1 VSLVAGT
8 PAGLDRPD
16 SARVAGPARPRLTR
30 RLASWVHARGW
41 GLPLVMGP
49 LLLFLLT
56 MLILPLG
63 SIVLMSLYAR
73 GEAGVIVRTVSLQ
86 NYAEFLTTPVY
97 LRILLVSMVV
107 GAVVALV
114 SLVVAYLPA
123 CVLALNRAGAR
134 NLLLLL
140 LIVPFWTS
148 FLIRTYAWI
157 IVLGT
162 QGVVNGMLKQAG
174 MLETSLGLL
183 FNRGAV
189 VLGLTHALLPFA
201 IVPIYASVERI
212 DDALLEAA
220 ASLGARPWA
229 VFAEVIVPMSV
240 PGIIAAGV
248 LVFIEAMGAFIT
260 PQLLGG
266 PADTMIAMLVQQR
279 FLASY
284 DWPLGSAVAVIY
296 LVFTGLLMYASTV
309 VRSLLARRTVGIST

>member
-1 VSLVAGT
+1 MTVSAEAVGR
-8 PAGLDRPD
+8 PA
-16 SARVAGPARPRLTR
+16 ARLTR
-30 RLASWVHARGW
+30 RVAAWGRARGL
-41 GLPLVMGP
+41 GLPLLLAP

-56 MLILPLG
+56 MLLFPLG
-63 SIVLMSLYAR
+63 SIALTSLHAR
-73 GEAGVIVRTVSLQ
+73 GEAGIIVHTISLH

-97 LRILLVSMVV
+97 LRILISSMVI
-107 GAVVALV
+107 GLVVSV
-114 SLVVAYLPA
+114 VCLVVAYLPA
-123 CVLALNRAGAR
+123 CVLALHRAGAR

-140 LIVPFWTS
+140 IIVPFWTS

-157 IVLGT
+157 IVLGS
-162 QGVVNGMLKQAG
+162 QGVVNGLLRHG
-174 MLETSLGLL
+174 GLIDAPIPFL
-183 FNRGAV
+183 FNRATV

-212 DDALLEAA
+212 DHALLEAA

-229 VFAEVIVPMSV
+229 VFAEVIIPLSV
-240 PGIIAAGV
+240 PGLVAAGV

-296 LVFTGLLMYASTV
+296 LVFTGLLLAVSRTLAGV
-309 VRSLLARRTVGIST
+309 LARRTTGAAA

>member
-1 VSLVAGT
+1 MR
-8 PAGLDRPD
+8 PAPVTWPTADSGPGWGRP
-16 SARVAGPARPRLTR
+16 PARLTR
-30 RLASWVHARGW
+30 RIAGWVRDRGL
-41 GLPLVMGP
+41 GLPLVLTP

-56 MLILPLG
+56 LLVLPLG
-63 SIVLMSLYAR
+63 SIVLMSLYGR
-73 GEAGVIVRTVSLQ
+73 GEAGIIIRTVSLQ
-86 NYAEFLTTPVY
+86 NYVEFLTTSVY
-97 LRILLVSMVV
+97 LRILVVSMAVGVV
-107 GAVVALV
+107 VAVV
-114 SLVVAYLPA
+114 SLLVAYVPA

-140 LIVPFWTS
+140 IIVPFWTS

-162 QGVVNGMLKQAG
+162 QGVVNGMLKQTG
-174 MLETSLGLL
+174 VIETSLALL

-201 IVPIYASVERI
+201 LVPIYASVERI
-212 DDALLEAA
+212 DHALLEAA

-229 VFAEVIVPMSV
+229 VFAEVIIPMSV
-240 PGIIAAGV
+240 PGIAAAGV

-266 PADTMIAMLVQQR
+266 PAETMIAMLVQQR

-284 DWPLGSAVAVIY
+284 DWPLGSAIAVIY
-296 LVFTGLLMYASTV
+296 LVFTGLVLYASRAVAGVLT
-309 VRSLLARRTVGIST
+309 RRPAEVPR

>member
-1 VSLVAGT
+1 MTTPSASLAPSAER
-8 PAGLDRPD
+8 PAP
-16 SARVAGPARPRLTR
+16 PRPRLTR
-30 RLASWVHARGW
+30 RVAVWGRARGL
-41 GLPLVMGP
+41 GLPLLLAP

-56 MLILPLG
+56 MLLLPLG
-63 SIVLMSLYAR
+63 SIALTSLYAR
-73 GEAGVIVRTVSLQ
+73 GEAGIIVRTVSLH

-97 LRILLVSMVV
+97 VRILVGSMVV
-107 GAVVALV
+107 GLVVAAV
-114 SLVVAYLPA
+114 CLVVAYLPA
-123 CVLALNRAGAR
+123 CVLALNRAGTR

-140 LIVPFWTS
+140 IIVPFWTS

-157 IVLGT
+157 IVLGS
-162 QGVVNGMLKQAG
+162 QGVVNGLLRQ
-174 MLETSLGLL
+174 TGLIDTPFAFL

-212 DDALLEAA
+212 DHALLEAA

-229 VFAEVIVPMSV
+229 VFAEVIVPLSV
-240 PGIIAAGV
+240 PGLVAAGV

-296 LVFTGLLMYASTV
+296 LVFTGLLLAVSRTV
-309 VRSLLARRTVGIST
+309 ANLLARRTAGVSP

>member
-1 VSLVAGT
+1 MASRSAWETEWAG
-8 PAGLDRPD
+8 RP
-16 SARVAGPARPRLTR
+16 GPGPRPRLTR
-30 RLASWVHARGW
+30 RIAGWGRARGL
-41 GLPLVMGP
+41 GLPLLLGP

-56 MLILPLG
+56 MLVLPLG
-63 SIVLMSLYAR
+63 SIALMSLYAR
-73 GEAGVIVRTVSLQ
+73 GEAGVIVRTVSLH
-86 NYAEFLTTPVY
+86 NYVEFLTTPVY
-97 LRILLVSMVV
+97 LRILFGSLVI
-107 GAVVALV
+107 GLVVAAV

-134 NLLLLL
+134 NVLLLLI
-140 LIVPFWTS
+140 IVPFWTS

-157 IVLGT
+157 VVLGT
-162 QGVVNGMLKQAG
+162 QGVVNGMLKGAG
-174 MLETSLGLL
+174 VIDTSLALL

-212 DDALLEAA
+212 DHALLEAA

-229 VFAEVIVPMSV
+229 VFAEVIVPLSV
-240 PGIIAAGV
+240 PGIVAAMA

-266 PADTMIAMLVQQR
+266 PAETMIAMLIQQR

-296 LVFTGLLMYASTV
+296 LVFTGVLLAASRAV
-309 VRSLLARRTVGIST
+309 AGLLARRTGVMSS

>member
-1 VSLVAGT
+1 M
-8 PAGLDRPD
+8 PALAWDAKFPPPPGR
-16 SARVAGPARPRLTR
+16 ARPRWTR
-30 RLASWVHARGW
+30 RLALWGRTRGL
-41 GLPLVMGP
+41 GLPFLLAPLV
-49 LLLFLLT
+49 LFLAT

-63 SIVLMSLYAR
+63 SIVLTSLYAR
-73 GEAGVIVRTVSLQ
+73 GEAGVIVHTLSLN
-86 NYAEFLTTPVY
+86 NYVEFLTTPVY
-97 LRILLVSMVV
+97 LRILLSSMVV
-107 GAVVALV
+107 GVVVAIV
-114 SLVVAYLPA
+114 SLIVAYLPA
-123 CVLALNRAGAR
+123 CVLALNRARAR

-140 LIVPFWTS
+140 IVVPFWTS

-162 QGVVNGMLKQAG
+162 QGVVNGLLKEAG
-174 MLETSLGLL
+174 LIDASLALL

-201 IVPIYASVERI
+201 IVPIYAAVERI
-212 DDALLEAA
+212 DHVLLEAA
-220 ASLGARPWA
+220 TSLGARPWA
-229 VFAEVIVPMSV
+229 VFAEVILPLSV
-240 PGIIAAGV
+240 PGLVAAGV

-296 LVFTGLLMYASTV
+296 LLFTGLLLAASRAVANRLT
-309 VRSLLARRTVGIST
+309 RLTVGGAA